1 MVNISTHPTNTPQL
15 TPDPITIPSSP
26 IARRRKIVQLGGY
39 VHFVLYSSSRNPA
52 ESVQPY
58 SRSFS
63 KGKAHFPISFH
74 LARHY
79 QRLKRCYCRRRRP
92 PLYVHSPCIPC
103 YLFEKQDL
111 DRPRPSSRGGARQ
124 RCQIRKHQDHG
135 RICSNDFRFHVSN
148 TRDQVETI
156 GEGIPQDCSRSFRK
170 SPQFHQVRQGNRLVQ
185 TSISSWRR
193 CTH

>member
-79 QRLKRCYCRRRRP
+79 QRLKRCYCRCRKP
-92 PLYVHSPCIPC
+92 PLHVHSPVFRVI
-103 YLFEKQDL
+103 YSKNKILTVL
-111 DRPRPSSRGGARQ
+111 DRLRAAVLGS
-124 RCQIRKHQDHG
+124 
-135 RICSNDFRFHVSN
+135 V
-148 TRDQVETI
+148 V
-156 GEGIPQDCSRSFRK
+156 RSASTKTMDEF
-170 SPQFHQVRQGNRLVQ
+170 VQ
-185 TSISSWRR
+185 TIFAFMCQTQETKLKQLAREFLKTAPDLSESLLNFIKSD
-193 CTH
+193 